1 MIIKKE
7 KMKKFKNAAAI
18 LLLVFNATALSAQ
31 IGIGTTSITNSSVLL
46 EFSNEAKGIIVPQV
60 TSSTGAPG
68 GTFIFD
74 INDKVLKVKED
85 KNQGVNGNWTSL
97 SNNSIPG
104 ISHTFS
110 NAGADVIGNN
120 GVVMG
125 NSSSTKSGALVLEST
140 TKALV
145 LPKVSNPHSAL
156 IGAIAGTIVFDTASN
171 TLAVYDGA
179 NWSYWK

>member
-1 MIIKKE
+1 
-7 KMKKFKNAAAI
+7 MKKIKNSAAV
-18 LLLVFNATALSAQ
+18 LFLVLNATFLSAQ
-31 IGIGTTSITNSSVLL
+31 IGIGTTSITNTSVLL

-60 TSSTGAPG
+60 TSSNGASG
-68 GTFIFD
+68 GTFVFD
-74 INDKVLKVKED
+74 FADKVVKVKED

-97 SNNSIPG
+97 TNNSIPG
-104 ISHTFS
+104 ISHAFS
-110 NAGADVIGNN
+110 NAGADISGNN

-125 NSSSTKSGALVLEST
+125 SSSSTKTGILVLEST

-145 LPKVSNPHSAL
+145 LPKVSNPHTAL
-156 IGAIAGTIVFDTASN
+156 IGAIAGTIVFDTASD